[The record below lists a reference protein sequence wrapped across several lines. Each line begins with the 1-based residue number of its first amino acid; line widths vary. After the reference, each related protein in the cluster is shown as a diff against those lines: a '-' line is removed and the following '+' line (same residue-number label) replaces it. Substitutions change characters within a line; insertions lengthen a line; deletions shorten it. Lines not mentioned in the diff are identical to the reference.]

1 MLAETILDSNT
12 DPKCD
17 GVVFMQVKEETE
29 LLRQACLGDAKA
41 RLQLV
46 KDYLDLVVELAAG
59 YSAETG
65 MPFPEMVQVGT
76 AAVMKAADDFHSSQE
91 IEFSDHLAFH
101 ITRAIEEI
109 SYV

>member
-1 MLAETILDSNT
+1 MLAEAMLDSNT
-12 DPKCD
+12 NPKYN

-46 KDYLDLVVELAAG
+46 KDHLDLVVELAAG
-59 YSAETG
+59 YAAETG
-65 MPFPEMVQVGT
+65 MPFPEMVQAGT
-76 AAVMKAADDFHSSQE
+76 TAVMKAADDFHCSQE
-91 IEFSDHLAFH
+91 IEFSDHLALH
-101 ITRAIEEI
+101 ITRAIEKI

>member
-1 MLAETILDSNT
+1 MLSETILDSNMNQ
-12 DPKCD
+12 KYN

-46 KDYLDLVVELAAG
+46 KDYLDLVVELAAE
-59 YSAETG
+59 YAAETG
-65 MPFPEMVQVGT
+65 RAFPQMVQVG
-76 AAVMKAADDFHSSQE
+76 AMAVMKAADDFHCSQE
-91 IEFSDHLAFH
+91 IEFSDHLALH
-101 ITRAIEEI
+101 ITRAIEKI